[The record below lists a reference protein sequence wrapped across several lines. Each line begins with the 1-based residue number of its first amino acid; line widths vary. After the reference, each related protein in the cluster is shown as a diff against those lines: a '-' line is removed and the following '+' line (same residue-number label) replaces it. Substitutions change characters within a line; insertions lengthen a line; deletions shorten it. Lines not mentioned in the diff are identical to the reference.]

1 MRVLI
6 YGHKGWIGSQ
16 FLDLLTADADIEVL
30 YPTSRAEDI
39 DGIERDVVEQQ
50 LTHVVSFIGRTHGVV
65 DNRKFSTIDYLEQPG
80 KLQENLRDNL
90 FAPMA
95 VALLDL
101 S

>member
-30 YPTSRAEDI
+30 YPTSRAQDI

-50 LTHVVSFIGRTHGVV
+50 STHVVV

-95 VALLDL
+95 MALLDL

>member
-50 LTHVVSFIGRTHGVV
+50 STHVVV

-95 VALLDL
+95 MALLDL